1 MTIKWSKNQSYRLW
15 WGAAD
20 QCTLSHGIYIHIMI
34 YRECWTIQLKCT
46 FETKQETITVSH
58 HPTHQ
63 HGHTNFWYV
72 YLLERAL
79 ELFFK
84 YLDCSYNVWYV
95 YINDDRYSKVK
106 HVYHGTV
113 QIQNALSLG
122 CQATDHGGH
131 LVFSICIQSKRVWKI
146 FNFHVWNSSICNNRQ
161 CNPNKI
167 GVWPKSATFQNVI
180 FQSMFLTLPVVFNEF
195 YEPKPCACVRPPVV
209 YFAKEV
215 SPSLYIYVYIYI

>member
-1 MTIKWSKNQSYRLW
+1 MLNYTIEMYIWNETGNNNSITSSNTPAWPHQLLVCMSLRKSF
-15 WGAAD
+15 GA
-20 QCTLSHGIYIHIMI
+20 
-34 YRECWTIQLKCT
+34 
-46 FETKQETITVSH
+46 
-58 HPTHQ
+58 
-63 HGHTNFWYV
+63 
-72 YLLERAL
+72 
-79 ELFFK
+79 FFK

-106 HVYHGTV
+106 HVYNGTV

-180 FQSMFLTLPVVFNEF
+180 FQAMFLTLPVVFNEF
-195 YEPKPCACVRPPVV
+195 YEPKPWACVRPPVV

-215 SPSLYIYVYIYI
+215 SPSLYIYIYIYIWILKFIGGLTKLRLTSLVK